1 MLACYRLGM
10 KSKSLLLLPVLLIS
24 GARAQEE
31 PGAALSFFEEENA
44 VVTASRRRES
54 AWRSPLAVEVI
65 TGQEIRES
73 RASSLGDL
81 LRFRAGL
88 DVLDGR
94 STDGNRSIVSVRG
107 LPREYVSDLQVLLDG
122 RSVYNPLFGGVYWE
136 SLPVQIQDIER
147 IEIVRGPNAALYG
160 SNAGLGVIH
169 IITRRPKAGGVSSE
183 LRAGGLG
190 ERSAHAAA
198 DASLGDWCGRL
209 SASKYAADGYHM
221 PDGSSGNDYLN
232 GGKANLRLERRG
244 ALGPDI
250 EAQAGFLDQRLGV
263 PFNTRPSAR
272 HRNDF
277 LSVRVSE
284 QKEGGGWELLAS
296 RNHARK
302 EEGPFSLQSP
312 TLHMEQYDAEGAVF
326 KEWWGGR
333 LRPTLGFSWR
343 GARLYSEE
351 VFSGRPAQ
359 YQRILRTFLHQR
371 LQLSDRL
378 DLIGGASAE
387 DSSTGGLDNNY
398 QAALAF
404 HVSDSHRLRLG
415 YSRAATLPTLFSK
428 AGDFRMSSTLRFVGN
443 PDIVSQHMEE
453 YEAGWDGH
461 WLDRRLRGSA
471 TLFNMHLF
479 ERPLSATIQPFPT
492 VISYNNSGTADIRGI
507 ELQARYAFRRGHWLE
522 LNSTA
527 ERVTDGAR
535 QVAVH
540 QGTPRWK
547 ANASAGLLLGKG
559 FSLQAQAGYKGAY
572 TAYSASRGSTVSVGH
587 TVRLDARLSRSVGR
601 MEWYVGGR
609 NLQGGRV
616 EFADGLSVERALF
629 GGASMFFGG
638 SR

>member
-1 MLACYRLGM
+1 
-10 KSKSLLLLPVLLIS
+10 
-24 GARAQEE
+24 
-31 PGAALSFFEEENA
+31 
-44 VVTASRRRES
+44 
-54 AWRSPLAVEVI
+54 
-65 TGQEIRES
+65 
-73 RASSLGDL
+73 
-81 LRFRAGL
+81 
-88 DVLDGR
+88 
-94 STDGNRSIVSVRG
+94 
-107 LPREYVSDLQVLLDG
+107 
-122 RSVYNPLFGGVYWE
+122 
-136 SLPVQIQDIER
+136 
-147 IEIVRGPNAALYG
+147 
-160 SNAGLGVIH
+160 
-169 IITRRPKAGGVSSE
+169 
-183 LRAGGLG
+183 
-190 ERSAHAAA
+190 
-198 DASLGDWCGRL
+198 
-209 SASKYAADGYHM
+209 
-221 PDGSSGNDYLN
+221 
-232 GGKANLRLERRG
+232 
-244 ALGPDI
+244 
-250 EAQAGFLDQRLGV
+250 
-263 PFNTRPSAR
+263 
-272 HRNDF
+272 
-277 LSVRVSE
+277 
-284 QKEGGGWELLAS
+284 
-296 RNHARK
+296 
-302 EEGPFSLQSP
+302 
-312 TLHMEQYDAEGAVF
+312 
-326 KEWWGGR
+326 
-333 LRPTLGFSWR
+333 
-343 GARLYSEE
+343 
-351 VFSGRPAQ
+351 
-359 YQRILRTFLHQR
+359 
-371 LQLSDRL
+371 
-378 DLIGGASAE
+378 
-387 DSSTGGLDNNY
+387 
-398 QAALAF
+398 
-404 HVSDSHRLRLG
+404 
-415 YSRAATLPTLFSK
+415 
-428 AGDFRMSSTLRFVGN
+428 MSSTLRFVGN